1 MIKYWALP
9 LAGAFIGVLLVYG
22 HGVTALLEER
32 RWERGKRYLAEGRA
46 REAKRAFESLLEEY
60 PKEPDLHIFFA
71 VASLRLGDVQPA
83 ELHIK
88 RALSLFPEHVE
99 AMTLLGWLH
108 LEVHRDYPA
117 AIEAYT
123 RVTELRP
130 NSPQA
135 HNNLGVAFKKNGDS
149 DRAKE
154 SFSRALDIKE
164 DYAEAW
170 SNRGWVYVEQER
182 WQEARE
188 DFQQVLRL
196 IPKDEGALYGL
207 SRVLR
212 KTRDYAGAQ
221 VALRTLIAHYSN
233 FVYWLEWA
241 ELQLV
246 RYYWVLLLVA
256 GGFFLH
262 SRYRKVRAKSYGG

>member
-1 MIKYWALP
+1 MLRFWALL
-9 LAGAFIGVLLVYG
+9 LAGVFIGVLLVYG
-22 HGVTALLEER
+22 QGVTALVEER
-32 RWERGKRYLAEGRA
+32 QWERGKRYLAEGRA
-46 REAKRAFESLLEEY
+46 KEAKKAFESLFEDY
-60 PKEPDLHIFFA
+60 PKEPDLHLFFA
-71 VASLRLGDVQPA
+71 VASFRLGDVQAA

-88 RALSLFPEHVE
+88 KTLGISPDHVE
-99 AMTLLGWLH
+99 ARTLLGWLAM
-108 LEVHRDYPA
+108 EVHRDFSA
-117 AIEAYT
+117 AIEAYR
-123 RVTELRP
+123 RVVELRP

-135 HNNLGVAFKKNGDS
+135 HNNLGVAFKKNGDL

-154 SFSRALDIKE
+154 SFSRALDLRE

-170 SNRGWVYVEQER
+170 SNRGWVYVEQGR

-196 IPKDEGALYGL
+196 NSKDEGALYGL

-212 KTRDYAGAQ
+212 KTRDYAGAH

-246 RYYWVLLLVA
+246 RYYWVLLLIAV
-256 GGFFLH
+256 GFFLH
-262 SRYRKVRAKSYGG
+262 SRYKKARAESYGG